1 MKKFLSMLMAFA
13 MILSFAACGN
23 DEPQKENGG
32 GDIPIS
38 TDKFKE
44 DENKE
49 NEPESSET
57 PENEP
62 VTLDRSYADLIEN
75 LSWGEAV

>member
-1 MKKFLSMLMAFA
+1 MKKFLSMLMAFV

-23 DEPQKENGG
+23 DEPQKENEG

-49 NEPESSET
+49 NE
-57 PENEP
+57 ENE
-62 VTLDRSYADLIEN
+62 
-75 LSWGEAV
+75 AVA

>member
-32 GDIPIS
+32 ENIP
-38 TDKFKE
+38 KH
-44 DENKE
+44 
-49 NEPESSET
+49 
-57 PENEP
+57 PENTEEKE
-62 VTLDRSYADLIEN
+62 SEN
-75 LSWGEAV
+75 SSST

>member
-1 MKKFLSMLMAFA
+1 MKKFLSLLMAFV

-38 TDKFKE
+38 TDKFTVRI
-44 DENKE
+44 N
-49 NEPESSET
+49 
-57 PENEP
+57 
-62 VTLDRSYADLIEN
+62 I
-75 LSWGEAV
+75 